1 MTGNLKHF
9 FGIFKLSKKS
19 SALLLF
25 ASLLLSGLQMLAAI
39 SIIPVVKWLDKDFS
53 SDSRISDFAILAHEK
68 FAQIFFTGYDLMSA
82 VSFMLFTLAIFSIVG
97 FYIESYSARV
107 SEVIVRRLRIGTL
120 DTLFHASWPYFLQ
133 NGSSDAVNHVV
144 TECSKIAV
152 GYRRVLNTCSN
163 LVQSIALLIFSF
175 FVSFEVTSIVF
186 FSSVLV
192 VLLFIPV
199 LKLSKLRGEKNRV
212 LIKHVTKTTMLSF
225 DNIKS
230 IKAMSLDD
238 FSMMLSQSMKSLE
251 RNTYSLAVL
260 SAFTNNFRIPLT
272 VGLVVLSVGIMIKS
286 GYELTAVLLPL
297 LLVFERIT
305 KTIGLIQN
313 NYQGFLKVLPFYI
326 AFNDSMA
333 MARKYKEEISAN
345 EIEGVKDIRFDSV
358 YFSYGNS
365 PLLTNIN
372 FSLATSSFNLIIGSS
387 GSGKTTVIDL
397 IMGLQTP
404 DFGRIFI
411 NGKNL
416 SLINAISY
424 RAEIGFVPQEVFL
437 LNDSLRDNVLVGRK
451 GYTDNDIVDCLHLS
465 GLSNLLGS
473 LPNGLDSN
481 LGESGRLL
489 SGGQRQR
496 VLIARA
502 LLTKPS
508 VIVMDEPT
516 SGLDSDSTHKTIA
529 LIQSLKKNGVL
540 VIVVSH
546 DKTMTQYADKVLD
559 LRNGSI
565 Q

>member
-565 Q
+565 H

>member
-516 SGLDSDSTHKTIA
+516 SGLDSDSTHKIIA

-540 VIVVSH
+540 VVVVSH